1 MANTLVREILS
12 SVKHARHYSIMADE
26 SRDIANKEQMTFVI
40 GWVSDD
46 LQLNQDFIGM
56 YHLQKTDAET
66 ITKGIKDIL
75 LRCNLLLSNC
85 RWQGY
90 DGAAAMSSDIN
101 GVVGKIIA
109 ENLAAIYLHCANHC
123 LDLALKDSVK
133 ENTTLRNA
141 LDFVQDLSVFIKG
154 SPKRMEEYKI
164 IAGEYAESESLHLLC
179 PTRWTIRTRSITAT
193 IKSYSPIY
201 KTLALIASESVK
213 REIKDKANGLRK
225 KMESFDCF
233 FSLFVAKKHI

>member
-109 ENLAAIYLHCANHC
+109 ENPAAIYLHCANHC

-133 ENTTLRNA
+133 ENATLRDA
-141 LDFVQDLSVFIKG
+141 LDFVQDLSVFIIG
-154 SPKRMEEYKI
+154 SPKRTEEYS
-164 IAGEYAESESLHLLC
+164 ESESLHLDH
-179 PTRWTIRTRSITAT
+179 PNSIHYWNYQ
-193 IKSYSPIY
+193 KLYSH
-201 KTLALIASESVK
+201 L
-213 REIKDKANGLRK
+213 
-225 KMESFDCF
+225 
-233 FSLFVAKKHI
+233 